1 MSSTEPQWHVA
12 ACDEDGAAALA
23 AASGIPAAAGRALFL
38 RGLTSAREVER
49 FLNPSLDHLH
59 DPSLLPDL
67 DVGVDRIAA
76 AVRSGE
82 RICVHGDYDA
92 DGVTSAALLVRTLR
106 ALRADVT
113 YRLPHRRREGYDIK
127 PASVDEAVANGVR
140 VILTCDCGVTAVETA
155 VRANELGIDL
165 VITDHHEPGPE
176 LPTAF
181 AVVNPK
187 RLDAAYP
194 FPDLAGVGVAFKFAQ
209 GVVRK
214 LGHDERRFMEHF
226 VDLAALGTVSDV
238 VPLIDEN
245 RAIVRYGLDA
255 IPRSKKLGL
264 QTMLRATRLL
274 GKPLTAHSLGYV
286 LGPRINAVGRLED
299 ASTALNLL
307 LTGDEAEAG
316 LLMAEMERCNSER
329 RAEQDR
335 MLQEALEQIE
345 RRNVSDSHVLVLS
358 KEGWNT
364 GVVGI
369 VAQKIC
375 ELYYRPTLLISRDEA
390 SGTGGGSAR
399 STPDFNL
406 IEGLRGCADLLSRF
420 GGHASAA
427 GLSLDLA
434 NIEPLE
440 DRLTEIARATV
451 GEEIPPVCIELDS
464 ELSAEQITRELAD
477 VLAAMEPFGT
487 GNPEP
492 LFVTR
497 RLVVERRERVGDG
510 SHLKM
515 RLGSHGAAPL
525 ECIAFGMGELASQI
539 QPGGQVDLCYNIRLN
554 TFNGAQ
560 SVQLIGRGIR
570 SS

>member
-1 MSSTEPQWHVA
+1 MSSTEPQWLVA
-12 ACDEDGAAALA
+12 ECDEDSAAALA
-23 AASGIPAAAGRALFL
+23 AESGIPAAAGRALFL

-76 AVRSGE
+76 AVSSGE
-82 RICVHGDYDA
+82 RICVYGDYDA

-127 PASVDEAVANGVR
+127 PSSVDEAAGDGVR

-176 LPTAF
+176 LPAAR
-181 AVVNPK
+181 AVVDPK

-194 FPDLAGVGVAFKFAQ
+194 FPQLAGVGVAFKFAQ
-209 GVVRK
+209 GLVRR
-214 LGHDERRFMEHF
+214 LGFDEQKFLERF

-245 RAIVRYGLDA
+245 RAIVKHGLNA
-255 IPRSKKLGL
+255 IPHSKKLGL

-299 ASTALNLL
+299 ASTALRLL
-307 LTGDEAEAG
+307 LTRDEAEAG
-316 LLMAEMERCNSER
+316 SLMAEMERCNSER

-335 MLQEALEQIE
+335 MLREALEQIE
-345 RRNVSDSHVLVLS
+345 CKDVGNSHVLVLS
-358 KEGWNT
+358 REGWNT

-375 ELYYRPTLLISRDEA
+375 ELYARPTVLISRDEA

-406 IEGLRGCADLLSRF
+406 IEGLRGCTDLLSRF

-427 GLSLDLA
+427 GISLDLA
-434 NIEPLE
+434 NIEQFE
-440 DRLTEIARATV
+440 NRLAELAREAI
-451 GEEIPPVCIELDS
+451 GEEVPPVCVEMDAEL
-464 ELSAEQITRELAD
+464 APEQITRELAD
-477 VLAAMEPFGT
+477 VLVAMEPFGT

-492 LFVTR
+492 LFLTR
-497 RLVVERRERVGDG
+497 GLVVDRRERVGDG

-515 RLGSHGAAPL
+515 SLGSDGAAPL
-525 ECIAFGMGELASQI
+525 ECIAFGMGEVTPRI
-539 QPGGQVDLCYNIRLN
+539 QPGSRVDLCYHIRLN
-554 TFNGAQ
+554 TFNGTQ
-560 SVQLIGRGIR
+560 SVQLVGRGIR
-570 SS
+570 PS